1 MHRSTLA
8 IAAIAALGFAASPG
22 AAQAEG
28 DSAPPQPVT
37 LAVAGLDYA
46 DTSGEAA
53 DQTAAHQEWSRAF
66 ASALQSDLS
75 ESGKYRIVPLNCGA
89 DPCSARTDPLEL
101 QKAAQAAGVRLVVIG
116 GVHKTSTLVQWAKI
130 QIADAEKGS
139 VVFDRLLTFRGD
151 TARAWQKAEAFVA
164 REILAASPEFGT
176 TAGPSPRV
184 KMAVFDFELE
194 DFSPAAALLANRPMD
209 IEQLKLAT
217 DGVRRLL
224 AQSGSYSV
232 VDVSSVGEAPAKAH
246 ELRNCDGCDAG
257 IARKLGADQSLVGVV
272 TRISM
277 TDYAVTFKLRDAR
290 TGALVAVEQ
299 TDLRMGA
306 NHSWNRGAAWLIK
319 NRLLEKQSQQR

>member
-1 MHRSTLA
+1 MRRSMLA
-8 IAAIAALGFAASPG
+8 IATIAALGWAASLG

-28 DSAPPQPVT
+28 ESAPPQPVT
-37 LAVAGLDYA
+37 LAVADLYYA

-53 DQTAAHQEWSRAF
+53 DQTAAHQEWLRGF

-75 ESGKYRIVPLNCGA
+75 ESGKYRIIPLTCGTE
-89 DPCSARTDPLEL
+89 PCSARTDPLEL
-101 QKAAQAAGVRLVVIG
+101 QKAARAAGVRLVVIG

-130 QIADAEKGS
+130 QIADVEQGS

-151 TARAWQKAEAFVA
+151 TARAWRKAEAFAA
-164 REILAASPEFGT
+164 RDILAASPEFGVI
-176 TAGPSPRV
+176 ADASPRV

-194 DFSPAAALLANRPMD
+194 DFSPAAALLVNRPMD

-217 DGVRRLL
+217 DTARGLI
-224 AQSGSYSV
+224 AQSGGYSV
-232 VDVSSVGEAPAKAH
+232 IDVSSVGEAPAKAH

-306 NHSWNRGAAWLIK
+306 NHSWNCGAAWLIK
-319 NRLLEKQSQQR
+319 NRLLTK